1 MRWEYLVV
9 NFGNLGLG
17 ALKEK
22 LDEHGR
28 EGWELAAIAEDAL
41 GRTGIFKR
49 SVSGEANVR

>member
-28 EGWELAAIAEDAL
+28 EGWELAAIAEDGL